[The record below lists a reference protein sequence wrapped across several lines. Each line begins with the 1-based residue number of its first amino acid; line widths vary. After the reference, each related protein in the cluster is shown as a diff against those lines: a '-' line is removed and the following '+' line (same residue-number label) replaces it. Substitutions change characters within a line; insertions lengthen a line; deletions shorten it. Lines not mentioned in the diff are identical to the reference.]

1 MISSPNLTLTMHFN
15 RLCVFALIWSAV
27 TSCTTS
33 QYKPDSESGAL
44 LYDPNPSP
52 TERAIWTGSKDSE
65 GFASGF
71 GRLKWLQH
79 GRQVSEYEGTKVRGK
94 WTSYRKL
101 DRSEWGGGAPENAA
115 QSTTADPT
123 ADLVAG
129 LLNGFG
135 RSVQRTYGEGRWL
148 TGTVDNMKKTFDGMG
163 SSSDSS
169 GNSGASDASQFR
181 QRHAGGYTDFT
192 VTYDGMAP
200 EHVFSESNYLVLRSS
215 SGDRFSVRYSGELQS
230 GSSGSKSSLEG
241 TTINVRFSGSGEPES
256 LKNTSNGK
264 VAPVRSW
271 ELK

>member
-1 MISSPNLTLTMHFN
+1 MTKKEVSITIDLGVHAVTELAIFQLPARILDLFLAFLQIQLARRVAVAETHDIVRVFDSNLNPTLTMHFN
-15 RLCVFALIWSAV
+15 RICIFVTILWTV

-33 QYKPDSESGAL
+33 KYKPDSENGAL

-101 DRSEWGGGAPENAA
+101 DRSEWNKGDSDTAP
-115 QSTTADPT
+115 QSGDADPL

-129 LLNGFG
+129 LMNGAG

-148 TGTVDNMKKTFDGMG
+148 TGTLDNMRSTVQDGFRLGAEGVVTCHHCTDGQESYESTTFLGTGQGKRPCSYCKGSRLLKDGQ
-163 SSSDSS
+163 
-169 GNSGASDASQFR
+169 A
-181 QRHAGGYTDFT
+181 
-192 VTYDGMAP
+192 
-200 EHVFSESNYLVLRSS
+200 
-215 SGDRFSVRYSGELQS
+215 YSP
-230 GSSGSKSSLEG
+230 
-241 TTINVRFSGSGEPES
+241 R
-256 LKNTSNGK
+256 
-264 VAPVRSW
+264 
-271 ELK
+271 

>member
-1 MISSPNLTLTMHFN
+1 MNIHSL
-15 RLCVFALIWSAV
+15 ALIAIAICAV
-27 TSCTTS
+27 PGCTTS
-33 QYKPDSESGAL
+33 KYKPDSESGAL

-101 DRSEWGGGAPENAA
+101 SRSEWNKGDSEMASRSGA
-115 QSTTADPT
+115 ADPT

-129 LLNGFG
+129 LMNGFG

-163 SSSDSS
+163 SSSSSS
-169 GNSGASDASQFR
+169 GSSGASDASQFR
-181 QRHAGGYTDFT
+181 QRYAGGYTDFT

-200 EHVFSESNYLVLRSS
+200 EHSVLGQGEMNYLVLRSS

-230 GSSGSKSSLEG
+230 GTGGSKSSLEG
-241 TTINVRFSGSGEPES
+241 ATINVRFSGSGEPES

-264 VAPVRSW
+264 MAPVRSW
-271 ELK
+271 EVK